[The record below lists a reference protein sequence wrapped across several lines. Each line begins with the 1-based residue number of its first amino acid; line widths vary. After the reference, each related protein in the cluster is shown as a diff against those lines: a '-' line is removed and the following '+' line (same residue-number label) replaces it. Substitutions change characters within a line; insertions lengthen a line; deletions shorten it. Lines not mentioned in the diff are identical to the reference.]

1 MPTTI
6 EKLKMAHDEL
16 ANMTIPAI
24 QSLHMAN
31 ALVAIEQVIKELEDV
46 KKSEEEK
53 DHE

>member
-1 MPTTI
+1 MPTAI

-31 ALVAIEQVIKELEDV
+31 ALVAIEQVIKELEEKEA
-46 KKSEEEK
+46 KKDKKEE
-53 DHE
+53 